1 MRRFLLAALIAPLIA
16 HAKPAAEPA
25 PAPAPAPQPAPQPL
39 APQPYG
45 QRPEVQ
51 AFIADLVQRH
61 GFAEEELQ
69 MLFSKVQPVDG
80 VMQLMVPAERPPWEQ
95 YRAMFVNDARIEG
108 GLAFWKAHRRSLAR
122 AQREYG
128 VPAQYI
134 VAIIGVETYYG
145 KNMGRW
151 RVIDALSTLAFDYPA
166 RSAFFKGELEQ
177 YLLLAR
183 EEGLDVFSLR
193 GSFAGAIGI
202 PQFMPGSLRRYG
214 VDFDKNGTIDL
225 RGSPAD
231 AIGSVGNFL
240 KGHGWRTGEPVIY
253 RAKVKREEGLKYIDG
268 SVTPKVPL
276 KELLSA
282 GIELHPK
289 PRSTDALGVLVA
301 LGDEHRVGLN
311 NFWVITR
318 YNRSAFYATVVA
330 DLGAA
335 LAARQRAGK

>member
-1 MRRFLLAALIAPLIA
+1 MRFLLAMLAAPLIA
-16 HAKPAAEPA
+16 LA
-25 PAPAPAPQPAPQPL
+25 QPAPP
-39 APQPYG
+39 PPYG

-61 GFAEEELQ
+61 GFAEQELQ
-69 MLFSKVQPVDG
+69 VLFSKVQPVDG

-183 EEGLDVFSLR
+183 EEGLDVFALR

-214 VDFDKNGTIDL
+214 VDFEKNGTIDL

-240 KGHGWRTGEPVIY
+240 KGHGWRAGEPVIY

-289 PRSTDALGVLVA
+289 PRSTEALGVLVA

>member
-1 MRRFLLAALIAPLIA
+1 MRRFLLAVLAAPLIA
-16 HAKPAAEPA
+16 QAQPATE
-25 PAPAPAPQPAPQPL
+25 PAPAPQPAPQL
-39 APQPYG
+39 ASQPYA

-51 AFIADLVQRH
+51 AFIAELVQRH
-61 GFAEEELQ
+61 GFAEDELQ
-69 MLFSKVQPVDG
+69 ALFSKVQPVDG

-95 YRAMFVNDARIEG
+95 YRAMFVNEARIEG
-108 GLAFWKAHRRSLAR
+108 GLAFWKANRRALRR
-122 AQREYG
+122 AERQYG

-166 RSAFFKGELEQ
+166 RAPFFRGELEQ

-193 GSFAGAIGI
+193 GSYAGAIGI

-214 VDFDKNGTIDL
+214 VDYDKNGSIDL
-225 RGSPAD
+225 RGSPTD
-231 AIGSVGNFL
+231 AIGSVANFL

-253 RAKVKREEGLKYIDG
+253 RAKLKRDEGLKYIDG

-282 GIELHPK
+282 GVELHPK

-318 YNRSAFYATVVA
+318 YNRSAFYATVVS

-335 LAARQRAGK
+335 LVTRQRAGK